1 MPKSII
7 NNFNIDSSFW
17 ELNPQTIIIFN
28 EFYEKDN
35 SKNKTD
41 SSKIMWAISLLV
53 DPNDNNSF
61 RFVEYKQKMKDIESG
76 YIKDKKFEWVYYD
89 DIIETYKKY
98 VLTKSEYTLHV
109 MERKLEER
117 VKLLNDTPVTLEN
130 VELIDKVQLNLVKI
144 EKELK
149 ELRKIVKEEDSNVK
163 AKGDKKLGLLD
174 SGM

>member
-35 SKNKTD
+35 SKNKID
-41 SSKIMWAISLLV
+41 SSKVMWAVALLV

-76 YIKDKKFEWVYYD
+76 
-89 DIIETYKKY
+89 
-98 VLTKSEYTLHV
+98 
-109 MERKLEER
+109 
-117 VKLLNDTPVTLEN
+117 
-130 VELIDKVQLNLVKI
+130 
-144 EKELK
+144 
-149 ELRKIVKEEDSNVK
+149 
-163 AKGDKKLGLLD
+163 
-174 SGM
+174 